1 MQNSPGEEAVRR
13 TSRSSRDLAA
23 SSDLVRPGVLAPGP
37 DDFQSPLKPLG
48 AKPCHIASLSSPFRA
63 EPAPDTSDSARLCAL
78 GQDDGVKLSERLR
91 RLSLRRRV
99 TLTFLLTG
107 IVASLSLSA
116 VSYFTAR
123 SYLLERRDEVAERQA
138 FNNAQLIRSQIRN
151 RRAEA
156 FDFIS
161 GVRTESNGFAVLH
174 LAPENLF
181 FSQEIRYTQSAFPPE
196 LIDATLN
203 GITSRQRF
211 SLNGEPY
218 VGVGVFV
225 AEIGAHYFEAFPL
238 TDEQRTLNVIAS
250 ALLLGVVVVGSLATF
265 VGWVVSRRLMRPL
278 ERVSEAAED
287 IAVGGLDTRLEQESD
302 PDLSRLV
309 TSFNE
314 MADAVQARIE
324 REARF
329 ASDVSHELRSPIT
342 ALAAAVEVL
351 DARRADLPER
361 TQQAL
366 DVVTSQIHRFNQ
378 MVLDLLELSRSDV
391 GILDLHREDI
401 ELESFIQRVA
411 QRYGLDNLIIEVQPR
426 TPAVATI
433 DKRRFERIMANLFDN
448 ARLHGGGVS
457 RVSIE
462 SSPVGHRIAVEDNG
476 PGVTQSDRARIFERF
491 TRGSAGRSR
500 AGGTGLGLALVA
512 EHARAHGGTAWV
524 EDAIGGGARF
534 VVEFPFIAS
543 GGSKQAETT

>member
-1 MQNSPGEEAVRR
+1 MRI
-13 TSRSSRDLAA
+13 
-23 SSDLVRPGVLAPGP
+23 SD
-37 DDFQSPLKPLG
+37 
-48 AKPCHIASLSSPFRA
+48 H
-63 EPAPDTSDSARLCAL
+63 
-78 GQDDGVKLSERLR
+78 LR

-116 VSYFTAR
+116 VSYITAR

-138 FNNAQLIRSQIRN
+138 FNNAQLIRSQLRT
-151 RRAEA
+151 RRSEA

-161 GVRTESNGFAVLH
+161 GVRTERNGFAVLH

-211 SLNGEPY
+211 SFDGQPY
-218 VGVGVFV
+218 VAIGVHV

-238 TDEQRTLNVIAS
+238 SDEQRTLNVIAS

-265 VGWVVSRRLMRPL
+265 VGWGVSRRLMRPL
-278 ERVSEAAED
+278 ERVSEAAGE
-287 IAVGGLDTRLEQESD
+287 IAEGGLDTRLDQESD

-324 REARF
+324 REVRF

-366 DVVTSQIHRFNQ
+366 DVVSSQIHRFNQ

-401 ELESFIQRVA
+401 ELQSFINRVA
-411 QRYGLDNLIIEVQPR
+411 QRYGIADLKIEIQPG
-426 TPAVATI
+426 AAEIAHI
-433 DKRRFERIMANLFDN
+433 DKRRFERIMANLLDN

-457 RVSIE
+457 RVTIE
-462 SSPVGHRIAVEDNG
+462 SSAVGHRIAVEDSG
-476 PGVTQSDRARIFERF
+476 PGVTQSDRSRIFERF

-500 AGGTGLGLALVA
+500 AGGTGLGLALVT
-512 EHARAHGGTAWV
+512 EHARAHGGQAWV
-524 EDAIGGGARF
+524 EDAPGGGARF
-534 VVEFPFIAS
+534 VVELPS
-543 GGSKQAETT
+543 GTPHESEPGDLR

>member
-1 MQNSPGEEAVRR
+1 MGI
-13 TSRSSRDLAA
+13 TD
-23 SSDLVRPGVLAPGP
+23 
-37 DDFQSPLKPLG
+37 
-48 AKPCHIASLSSPFRA
+48 
-63 EPAPDTSDSARLCAL
+63 
-78 GQDDGVKLSERLR
+78 RLR

-107 IVASLSLSA
+107 IVASLSLST

-138 FNNAQLIRSQIRN
+138 FNNAQLIRSQIRT
-151 RRAEA
+151 RRSEA
-156 FDFIS
+156 FEFIS

-174 LAPENLF
+174 LSPENLF
-181 FSQEIRYTQSAFPPE
+181 FSQEIRFTQSAFPPE
-196 LIDATLN
+196 LIAATLN

-211 SLNGEPY
+211 TVEGQPY
-218 VGVGVFV
+218 VGVGVYV

-238 TDEQRTLNVIAS
+238 ADERRTLNIIAS
-250 ALLLGVVVVGSLATF
+250 ALLIGVVVVGSLAAL
-265 VGWVVSRRLMRPL
+265 VGLALSRRLMRPL
-278 ERVSEAAED
+278 QRVSEAAGD
-287 IAVGGLDTRLEQESD
+287 IAQGGLDTRLDQETD

-309 TSFNE
+309 SSFNE

-324 REARF
+324 RETRF

-366 DVVTSQIHRFNQ
+366 DVVASQVRRFDQ

-401 ELESFIQRVA
+401 DLVAFVHRVA
-411 QRYGLDNLIIEVQPR
+411 QRYGVEDLLVEVQPGAL
-426 TPAVATI
+426 TNANI
-433 DKRRFERIMANLFDN
+433 DKRRFERIIANLLDN

-462 SSPVGHRIAVEDNG
+462 SAPLGHRIAVEDSG
-476 PGVTQSDRARIFERF
+476 PGVSQSDRSRIFERF

-512 EHARAHGGTAWV
+512 EHARAHGGSAWV
-524 EDAIGGGARF
+524 EDVPGGGARF
-534 VVEFPFIAS
+534 VIELPDVARTISLS
-543 GGSKQAETT
+543 GSLSGPISGSVWSEAP